1 MWQRF
6 TERARRVVFF
16 AQEEAALL
24 GENFVGTE
32 HFLLGVVRET
42 NSVATR
48 ILDRLGIPLA
58 RIRADI
64 ERQVTRGPG
73 NLGQDMQLTP
83 GAKRVIDLAYEEAR
97 QLKNNYMGTEHLLLG
112 LIGEG
117 DGLAARVLTDL
128 GMDLERTRREV
139 YAMQEGERVPYEP
152 PAIEPLAHRVKAQF
166 VRALERGGPL
176 PPEARV
182 ILQVLNTYEPCHLA
196 DVILPH
202 LDLSPEEQAL
212 LATEPITE
220 RLQKLNDLL
229 EKATVRLGP

>member
-16 AQEEAALL
+16 AQEEAARL

-32 HFLLGVVRET
+32 HLLLGLVRE
-42 NSVATR
+42 NDSVAAR
-48 ILDRLGIPLA
+48 ILDRLGIPLG

-64 ERQVTRGPG
+64 ERQVTQGHG

-83 GAKRVIDLAYEEAR
+83 RAKRVIDLAYEEAR
-97 QLKNNYMGTEHLLLG
+97 NLNNNYIGTEHLLLG
-112 LIGEG
+112 LIREG
-117 DGLAARVLTDL
+117 DGLGGRVLVKL
-128 GMDLERTRREV
+128 GADLERVRREV
-139 YAMQEGERVPYEP
+139 YAMQEGENRRT
-152 PAIEPLAHRVKAQF
+152 PAPEALLNRVKAQF

-182 ILQVLNTYEPCHLA
+182 ILQVLNTYEPWHLA

-202 LDLSPEEQAL
+202 LELSPEEQTL
-212 LATEPITE
+212 LATEPIAE
-220 RLQKLNDLL
+220 RLQKLHDLL
-229 EKATVRLGP
+229 DKATVRLGP